1 MRTKGFRSFL
11 IVLALLLSFSV
22 SAFALSSYRDPL
34 TSMYILF
41 PLNWEQEEESY
52 AVDPWQ
58 ALFMSTETNEEFFI
72 SVSDFWESIP
82 ESEKKG
88 LTRLDL
94 NNDTFSDSD
103 IETMFS
109 STGYDLKPKKEMIG
123 GKEYFVTG
131 FDTTYKVLGIDV
143 PVTIQMA
150 IRVENGYMYM
160 FRSNLYDKE
169 KKSEFNTILSGIT
182 YRPFMKPSSAASN
195 SSSSPASSSSSS
207 SSVPTSSSPTSTY
220 QKPSL
225 FERAMTKYIAAAIV
239 IIIGT
244 LVSSF
249 GKKKKSSA
257 GTDMAPDMTATSDGK
272 KFICRH
278 CGYRSTGW
286 YQTCP
291 HCGVAGKMEKLKPEE
306 LKAASES
313 VAASANESSDT
324 SALDQF
330 PICPACGRRQ
340 ESAGKYCIFCG
351 ASLNSADSRETA
363 ESTPASEE
371 PAVVPVESSS
381 GLDLDLDLSH
391 LPPTLRRAFIFIED
405 ESWDRA
411 EEYLEK
417 VLDEEPENPYAYLG
431 KAMVNIRLNS
441 LENISQEEVSNL
453 VENRYFRRACRYAE
467 GELADKLKEL
477 KQ

>member
-1 MRTKGFRSFL
+1 MRTKGLRSFL

-41 PLNWEQEEESY
+41 PMNWEQEEESY
-52 AVDPWQ
+52 VVDPWQ

-182 YRPFMKPSSAASN
+182 YRPFMKPSSAGSN
-195 SSSSPASSSSSS
+195 SSTSPASPS
-207 SSVPTSSSPTSTY
+207 SSSPTSTY

-225 FERAMTKYIAAAIV
+225 FERAMTKYIAAAII
-239 IIIGT
+239 IIIGS
-244 LVSSF
+244 LISSF

-257 GTDMAPDMTATSDGK
+257 GADIAPDTSATSDGK

-291 HCGVAGKMEKLKPEE
+291 HCGVAGKMEKMKPEE

-313 VAASANESSDT
+313 VAASANDSSNT
-324 SALDQF
+324 STVDQF

-351 ASLNSADSRETA
+351 ASLNTAASKETA
-363 ESTPASEE
+363 ESTPAFEE
-371 PAVVPVESSS
+371 PGVVTDKSSS
-381 GLDLDLDLSH
+381 GLVLNLDLSH
-391 LPPTLRRAFIFIED
+391 LSPTLRRAFIFIED

-441 LENISQEEVSNL
+441 LENFSQEEVSDL

-467 GELADKLKEL
+467 GELAEKLKQL